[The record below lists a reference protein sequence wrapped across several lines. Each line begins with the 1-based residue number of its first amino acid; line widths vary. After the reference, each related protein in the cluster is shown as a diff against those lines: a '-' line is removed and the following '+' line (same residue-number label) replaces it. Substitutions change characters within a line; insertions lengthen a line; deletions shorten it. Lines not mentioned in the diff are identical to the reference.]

1 MIGSRGPNDPTSP
14 TSPTSPPVRF
24 AAMLMIATALAI
36 AAGRIALVI
45 SPEGDTAFLSAND
58 RSRWA
63 TVAALVE
70 DGTYAIDRLIAIR
83 DATGKR
89 RPWQTIDRVR
99 HTASDGRMHDY
110 SSKPPLF
117 STLVAGVYGVVR
129 GVTGASLTENP
140 IGVARVILALVNLP
154 LLATFLVAVW
164 RSIRVGYGEWAAL
177 AGLATASFG
186 SMVLPMSITLGNHLP
201 AAAATAVVLAI
212 YLARTRAAGEQG
224 LSGGLAAAAVAG
236 GAAAFTV
243 SCELPALSMFVLWGI
258 LFWLQ
263 DRKSTWLG
271 FAGGAAVIAA
281 GFFGTNWLAHRTLIP
296 PYAHRSDGPVIATAK
311 APAGATEDQLI
322 EAIRGP
328 LSGSGEIHPRN
339 REGATS
345 LLPTR
350 SPDRWVIEVG
360 GGNQRFALIRRGADA
375 GKGDAGGRDAG
386 SDWEIRRWDRW
397 YEYPGSYWITPRRG
411 VDRGEPSRSKYAFH
425 ATFGHH
431 GIFSL
436 TPFWLLFP
444 IGLWMH
450 WKREWLGSGWGRW
463 REAIGRLVAPGAGG
477 DRRAAGDRLRLAV
490 AIALSSGV
498 CFLFY
503 ISRPLIDRNYGG
515 VSCCFRWLIWFT
527 PLWIWASLPAA
538 EMLSRRG
545 WGRWLL
551 GLLVVGGAFSA
562 ATALQSPWRH
572 PWIYRYFEFL
582 GWIGG

>member
-1 MIGSRGPNDPTSP
+1 
-14 TSPTSPPVRF
+14 
-24 AAMLMIATALAI
+24 
-36 AAGRIALVI
+36 
-45 SPEGDTAFLSAND
+45 
-58 RSRWA
+58 
-63 TVAALVE
+63 
-70 DGTYAIDRLIAIR
+70 
-83 DATGKR
+83 
-89 RPWQTIDRVR
+89 
-99 HTASDGRMHDY
+99 
-110 SSKPPLF
+110 
-117 STLVAGVYGVVR
+117 
-129 GVTGASLTENP
+129 
-140 IGVARVILALVNLP
+140 
-154 LLATFLVAVW
+154 
-164 RSIRVGYGEWAAL
+164 
-177 AGLATASFG
+177 
-186 SMVLPMSITLGNHLP
+186 
-201 AAAATAVVLAI
+201 
-212 YLARTRAAGEQG
+212 
-224 LSGGLAAAAVAG
+224 
-236 GAAAFTV
+236 
-243 SCELPALSMFVLWGI
+243 
-258 LFWLQ
+258 
-263 DRKSTWLG
+263 
-271 FAGGAAVIAA
+271 
-281 GFFGTNWLAHRTLIP
+281 
-296 PYAHRSDGPVIATAK
+296 
-311 APAGATEDQLI
+311 
-322 EAIRGP
+322 
-328 LSGSGEIHPRN
+328 
-339 REGATS
+339 
-345 LLPTR
+345 
-350 SPDRWVIEVG
+350 VIEVG

>member
-1 MIGSRGPNDPTSP
+1 
-14 TSPTSPPVRF
+14 
-24 AAMLMIATALAI
+24 MLMIATALAI

-212 YLARTRAAGEQG
+212 YLARTRATGEQG

-263 DRKSTWLG
+263 DRRSTWHEL
-271 FAGGAAVIAA
+271 
-281 GFFGTNWLAHRTLIP
+281 
-296 PYAHRSDGPVIATAK
+296 
-311 APAGATEDQLI
+311 AGASDADPALCP
-322 EAIRGP
+322 P
-328 LSGSGEIHPRN
+328 L
-339 REGATS
+339 
-345 LLPTR
+345 
-350 SPDRWVIEVG
+350 
-360 GGNQRFALIRRGADA
+360 
-375 GKGDAGGRDAG
+375 GR
-386 SDWEIRRWDRW
+386 
-397 YEYPGSYWITPRRG
+397 
-411 VDRGEPSRSKYAFH
+411 
-425 ATFGHH
+425 
-431 GIFSL
+431 
-436 TPFWLLFP
+436 
-444 IGLWMH
+444 
-450 WKREWLGSGWGRW
+450 
-463 REAIGRLVAPGAGG
+463 
-477 DRRAAGDRLRLAV
+477 AGDRHREGPRGGHGGSTDRGDPRALVRFWRNPPPEPRGSNVTAAD
-490 AIALSSGV
+490 AIA
-498 CFLFY
+498 
-503 ISRPLIDRNYGG
+503 RPLGDRSRG
-515 VSCCFRWLIWFT
+515 RQ
-527 PLWIWASLPAA
+527 PAV
-538 EMLSRRG
+538 RVDPPRG
-545 WGRWLL
+545 RC
-551 GLLVVGGAFSA
+551 
-562 ATALQSPWRH
+562 R
-572 PWIYRYFEFL
+572 
-582 GWIGG
+582 